1 MTRYHATLEG
11 NVAFTAEEEADRD
24 AEEASWEA
32 GADDRAAEGV
42 RKERDSLIAATD
54 YYALTD
60 VTMNSAVTAY
70 RQALRD
76 ISAQA
81 GFPNTIT
88 WPTAP

>member
-1 MTRYHATLEG
+1 MTRYHTTSEG
-11 NVAFTAEEEADRD
+11 NVAYTAAEETERD
-24 AEEASWEA
+24 AEEASWTA
-32 GADDRAAEGV
+32 GADDRTAEEV

-60 VTMNSAVTAY
+60 VTMNSEITAY

>member
-1 MTRYHATLEG
+1 MTRYHTTAEG
-11 NVAFTAEEEADRD
+11 NVAYTAAEEAERD
-24 AEEASWEA
+24 AEEASWTA
-32 GADDRAAEGV
+32 GADDRTAEEV

-60 VTMNSAVTAY
+60 VTMNSAVTTY

-76 ISAQA
+76 ISSQA